1 MFFYFV
7 KMLLIPLILYWIMA
21 YFPFKNRISW
31 YIHTLFT
38 SAYTFMI
45 LFINDWTE
53 ISYYLRP
60 LCIALFGCSLFRQM
74 VTLRTFKFNGLNRK
88 TRIAL
93 SLYGLLAIYQVFIC
107 ILFSISYITSTPKHE
122 DAVDLAFPLKGGA
135 YEVVNGGMSSSMNY
149 HFSHRTLKYAVDI
162 TRLTPLGSRKGKFDN
177 PESLKSY
184 PIYNDSVY
192 SPVEG
197 RIIEVV
203 DGVEDNVPNSLGRST
218 TNMIIIKHKG
228 YNILLLHLKKNSLL
242 VKKNDFVK
250 VGQEIAKVGNSGYS
264 NEPHLHVHAIK
275 HDNKRDYFNGTSVP
289 ITFNGNYLKRN
300 DLLLDQ
306 TLIFR

>member
-1 MFFYFV
+1 MFYYIV
-7 KMLLIPLILYWIMA
+7 KMLLIPIMLYWMMA
-21 YFPFKNRISW
+21 CFPFRNRSSW
-31 YIHTLFT
+31 VIHTLFT
-38 SAYTFMI
+38 SGYTFMI

-53 ISYYLRP
+53 ISYYLR
-60 LCIALFGCSLFRQM
+60 LVCIVLFGCALFRKM
-74 VTLRTFKFNGLNRK
+74 TSLRSFESKGTNKK
-88 TRIAL
+88 TKIFTI
-93 SLYGLLAIYQVFIC
+93 LYGLIAIYQVSIC
-107 ILFSISYITSTPKHE
+107 ILFSTSYITSIPKHE
-122 DAVDLAFPLKGGA
+122 EAVDLTFPLKGGI

-162 TRLTPLGSRKGKFDN
+162 TRLTPLGSRKEQFESL
-177 PESLKSY
+177 ESLKSY
-184 PIYNDSVY
+184 PIYDDSVY

-197 RIIEVV
+197 RITEVV
-203 DGVEDNVPNSLGRST
+203 DGVDDNVPNTLGGSA
-218 TNMIIIKHKG
+218 TNMIIIKYKE

-250 VGQEIAKVGNSGYS
+250 IGQEIAKVGNSGYS
-264 NEPHLHVHAIK
+264 SEPHLHVHAIK